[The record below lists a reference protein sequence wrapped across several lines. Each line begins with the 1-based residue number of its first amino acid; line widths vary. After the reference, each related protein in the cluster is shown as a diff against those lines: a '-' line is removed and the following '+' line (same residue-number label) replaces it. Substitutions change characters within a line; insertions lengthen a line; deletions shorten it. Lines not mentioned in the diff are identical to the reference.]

1 MKDKIAFVAIGQA
14 GGNIGQLFEERGFS
28 VLYLNTSEED
38 LSTLEDAKFK
48 YHITGGEGCNK
59 DRRKAKQLVIDDYDS
74 IATEMDA
81 KIKQISSSW
90 YLPAVAE
97 QVLVLVR
104 CSAIC

>member
-38 LSTLEDAKFK
+38 LLTLEDAKFK

-81 KIKQISSSW
+81 KINH
-90 YLPAVAE
+90 L
-97 QVLVLVR
+97 R
-104 CSAIC
+104 GICQRWRNRFWCWSDALRSVD